1 MAKYSVALT
10 VYNGEKFLKNQ
21 LQSLVHQTILPDE
34 LVVCDDRSTNDSV
47 SVLEKFA
54 GKAPFPVRILVNDT
68 NLGYSQNFN
77 RVLHSVSGDYVF
89 PCDQDD
95 VWFPEKVEKMIQFM
109 EVNPKTQVA
118 IHDLEYCKADLTPI
132 GQTKI
137 ERMRESFDLN
147 RSYVVGMATVVRRE
161 FLKHCLPVP
170 RVDGVAF
177 DDWIHRCAAFVDV
190 KEVKREVLAFYR
202 RHSSNTTGSGS
213 LNVDFVTTPRH
224 FKKRRW
230 KNVRIKTPSYSSGTV
245 FLDWVE
251 REWNFLGRIVGSE
264 ELKQRY
270 KSIHQENELRQA
282 RELVWSKPRWKRIQ
296 PVLRHWRNGGYRL
309 ASGWRSAAKDLLVN

>member
-77 RVLHSVSGDYVF
+77 RALSSVSGDYVF

-95 VWFPEKVEKMIQFM
+95 VWFPTKIEEML
-109 EVNPKTQVA
+109 EVLRGNPEVQVA
-118 IHDLEYCKADLTPI
+118 IHDLEYCKSDLTPI

-137 ERMRESFDLN
+137 ERMRESFDLQ
-147 RSYVVGMATVVRRE
+147 RSYVVGMATVIRRG
-161 FLKHCLPVP
+161 FLDRCLPVP
-170 RVDGVAF
+170 DAEGISF
-177 DDWIHRCAAFVDV
+177 DD
-190 KEVKREVLAFYR
+190 
-202 RHSSNTTGSGS
+202 
-213 LNVDFVTTPRH
+213 
-224 FKKRRW
+224 
-230 KNVRIKTPSYSSGTV
+230 
-245 FLDWVE
+245 
-251 REWNFLGRIVGSE
+251 
-264 ELKQRY
+264 
-270 KSIHQENELRQA
+270 
-282 RELVWSKPRWKRIQ
+282 
-296 PVLRHWRNGGYRL
+296 
-309 ASGWRSAAKDLLVN
+309 